1 MKLMKSASILFASCA
16 AVVMLTAAFPSKN
29 ITPERKAAVA
39 TAVEVASKDG
49 KITYSELKGIATT
62 AKGSKLTLKEKVALK
77 VFGKKISSK
86 ATAPAADGKSQ
97 LIALVICG
105 LVGTIG
111 IHRFYLGYTWQ
122 GVVQLLTAGGCGIW
136 TLIDFIRIMTGSLQ
150 PKNGEYAST
159 L

>member
-1 MKLMKSASILFASCA
+1 MKLMKSASILFAACA
-16 AVVMLTAAFPSKN
+16 SVVMLTAAFPSTN
-29 ITPERKAAVA
+29 VTPERKAAVA
-39 TAVEVASKDG
+39 ASVEAAAKDG

-86 ATAPAADGKSQ
+86 ATSPAAEGKSQ
-97 LIALVICG
+97 LIAAILCFAIGG
-105 LVGTIG
+105 LGV
-111 IHRFYLGYTWQ
+111 HRFYLGYTWQ
-122 GVVQLLTAGGCGIW
+122 GIVQLLTAGGCGVW
-136 TLIDFIRIMTGSLQ
+136 ALIDLIRILMGTLQ